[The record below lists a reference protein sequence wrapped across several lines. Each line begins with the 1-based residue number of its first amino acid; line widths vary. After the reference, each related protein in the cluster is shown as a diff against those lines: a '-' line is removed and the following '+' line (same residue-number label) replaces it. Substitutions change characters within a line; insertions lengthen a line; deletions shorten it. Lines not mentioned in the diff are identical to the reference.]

1 MKAALNTQDLGIWV
15 RSERKAQGRSQAWIA
30 AQVGCRRQTI
40 VDLEAGRNVDHL
52 IVVKVKAGNRNIR
65 FRGIWLFLDRM
76 WAPTVIELLPLH
88 IAADPSRHSQ
98 KSLHHRFLELGWRGI
113 RIVAKK

>member
-40 VDLEAGRNVDHL
+40 VDLEAGRNVEL
-52 IVVKVKAGNRNIR
+52 NILFGALAALGKGLAVVDTRIDIERLNEV
-65 FRGIWLFLDRM
+65 FRD
-76 WAPTVIELLPLH
+76 E
-88 IAADPSRHSQ
+88 D
-98 KSLHHRFLELGWRGI
+98 
-113 RIVAKK
+113 